1 MNLPQIKPINFTNEL
16 NDNQSETPVTSEP
29 HPLPHSLIIN
39 KAVVPWAMEQQKKGA
54 GQWDIKELENFFKNT
69 TLPSP
74 PVKLN
79 PWTTIIDIP
88 LFITSHLEVIK
99 VNNGVKNYE
108 PYYNRLTEL
117 MNYLLSQLN

>member
-1 MNLPQIKPINFTNEL
+1 
-16 NDNQSETPVTSEP
+16 
-29 HPLPHSLIIN
+29 
-39 KAVVPWAMEQQKKGA
+39 MEQEKKIA
-54 GQWDIKELENFFKNT
+54 GQWNITELENFFKNT

-99 VNNGVKNYE
+99 ENNGVKNYE

-117 MNYLLSQLN
+117 INYLLSQLN